1 MKNVIVWLKDSY
13 QDYGNLTNE
22 GLDCGLAV
30 PPYQSF

>member
-13 QDYGNLTNE
+13 QDYGNLINE